1 MGQLRKQ
8 AQALSARVRQGDADA
23 AVALLGHSVQL
34 GHGKLAIRRMF
45 LAHAMGA
52 TVPNEYARYCA
63 AMLDRFQRH
72 VIEAMAAEEAHRALR
87 YASRRTADG

>member
-34 GHGKLAIRRMF
+34 GHGKLALRRLL
-45 LAHAMGA
+45 LARAMGA
-52 TVPNEYARYCA
+52 TVPAEYVRYCA
-63 AMLDRFQRH
+63 AMLDRLQNH
-72 VIEAMAAEEAHRALR
+72 VIEAMAAEERRRALR
-87 YASRRTADG
+87 YTKRTTADG

>member
-8 AQALSARVRQGDADA
+8 AQALSARVRLGDADA

-34 GHGKLAIRRMF
+34 GHGKLAIRRLF

-52 TVPNEYARYCA
+52 AVPHEYARYCA
-63 AMLDRFQRH
+63 AILDRFQRH
-72 VIEAMAAEEAHRALR
+72 VIETMAAEEARRAVSYTNR
-87 YASRRTADG
+87 KTADG